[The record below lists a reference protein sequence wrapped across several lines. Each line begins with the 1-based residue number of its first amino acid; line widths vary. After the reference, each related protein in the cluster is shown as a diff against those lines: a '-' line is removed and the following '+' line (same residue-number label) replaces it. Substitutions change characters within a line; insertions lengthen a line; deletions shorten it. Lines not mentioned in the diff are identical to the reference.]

1 MFKNKED
8 ISENTLMVLNKA
20 TALYE
25 IFKELDIRV
34 NLKANDISILSD
46 YISKNDKK
54 LLSILVAMFYVDCG
68 AKKMLEDFNI
78 DLESVLNL
86 ILIDNDEEEYVF
98 DATQLSRLIFHNNK
112 EEISQDLEIIIKDM
126 LNDYGYLST
135 EGLLVSMYDTTYSAS
150 NLINLFLPCVLEECS
165 PFADEK
171 AFYKMIA
178 RKANEIE
185 QAKAKEVPFIKE
197 KIDKLNTKY
206 SDNFFTFINVNQNK
220 KNNDNS
226 SSLLEN
232 YGKYLTDVHFD
243 SNPAIGREKELEKAK
258 VSLLT
263 KDKSLILVGEGGVGK
278 TAIVEGLAYDIQR
291 GKVPDALKNKKIL
304 SINTNDLV
312 SGCKY
317 VGSFEE
323 VVKNLFEQIES
334 DKNII
339 LFIDEIHTVFG
350 LGAGS
355 NATLDFA
362 NILKP
367 YLGRGNIKMIG
378 ATTKEEYDEI
388 ITRDS
393 AFKRRFERLDIKE
406 PDNELLFKIMNEV
419 ILKFEKNYNIKF
431 LNSEKEKMTIL
442 KEIVNT
448 TEKAKRIYTDRSS
461 NPDLVIL
468 IIEKAFAYALYN
480 QHEYVNKDDIVKA
493 IMDCDR
499 IYESVRVEAKDNLQ
513 RKLNRESHKE
523 KIKVID
529 FNNFKR

>member
-8 ISENTLMVLNKA
+8 ISENTIMVLNKA
-20 TALYE
+20 TTLYE
-25 IFKELDIRV
+25 IFKELDIKI
-34 NLKANDISILSD
+34 NLKTNDVSILSD
-46 YISKNDKK
+46 NISRNDKR
-54 LLSILVAMFYVDCG
+54 LLSIFVAMFYVECG
-68 AKKMLEDFNI
+68 AKKILEDFNI
-78 DLESVLNL
+78 SLNNVLDL
-86 ILIDNDEEEYVF
+86 ILIDSGEDKYVF
-98 DATQLSRLIFHNNK
+98 EPSQLARLIFHNKKDEINK
-112 EEISQDLEIIIKDM
+112 DLETIIRDM
-126 LNDYGYLST
+126 LNDFGYLST
-135 EGLLVSMYDTTYSAS
+135 EGLLVLMYDTVYSAS
-150 NLINLFLPCVLEECS
+150 RLIGLLLPCILEECS
-165 PFADEK
+165 PFSDEK
-171 AFYKMIA
+171 AFYKMLV

-185 QAKAKEVPFIKE
+185 QEKSQEIPFIRE
-197 KIDKLNTKY
+197 KIEKLNTKY
-206 SDNFFTFINVNQNK
+206 SDNFLAFLNV
-220 KNNDNS
+220 NNDNDNVS
-226 SSLLEN
+226 NVLLEN
-232 YGKYLTDVHFD
+232 YGKYLTDIHFD
-243 SNPAIGREKELEKAK
+243 SNPAIGRERELEKAK

-263 KDKSLILVGEGGVGK
+263 KDKSLILVGDGGVGK
-278 TAIVEGLAYDIQR
+278 TAIVEGLAYDIQK
-291 GKVPDALKNKKIL
+291 GKVPNALKNKKIL

-317 VGSFEE
+317 VGTFEK
-323 VVKNLFEQIES
+323 VVKNLFEQIEN

-378 ATTKEEYDEI
+378 ATTKEEYEEI

-431 LNSEKEKMTIL
+431 LNSDKERGIVL

-468 IIEKAFAYALYN
+468 IIEKAFAYAVYN
-480 QHEYVNKDDIVKA
+480 QHEYVNKDDIIRA

-513 RKLNRESHKE
+513 RKLERESNSKE

-529 FNNFKR
+529 FNKFKR